1 MKQTLDISQLNRNLT
16 QMHPEARVLVQQ
28 LPDCPQIKL
37 ALLDPT
43 PMKLRPF
50 TGEEI
55 KTIQN
60 YPAYWAFCWGSGQ
73 ALAAQI
79 LDTPGLVA
87 DKTVMDFG
95 AGSGVVAIAA
105 CLAGAREVIACDI
118 DPDALLAC
126 QVNARINQVSFRL
139 HDDLFS
145 FDEPLDLLIA
155 ADVLYDRNN
164 LPLLEQFHSTAT
176 EVLVADSRIKQFN
189 FPPYHRFSSRE
200 CGTVPDLDE
209 TRDFNNINFYCNRP
223 IRTDRQV
230 PACQEPLPV

>member
-1 MKQTLDISQLNRNLT
+1 MKQAFDTGPLNRNLT
-16 QMHPEARVLVQQ
+16 KMHPEARVLVQP
-28 LPDCPQIKL
+28 LHDCPQIQL

-43 PMKLRPF
+43 PMKHRPF
-50 TGEEI
+50 TEEEI
-55 KTIQN
+55 KTIQD

-79 LDTPGLVA
+79 LDTPSLVA
-87 DKTVMDFG
+87 GKTVMDFG
-95 AGSGVVAIAA
+95 AGSGAVAIAA
-105 CLAGAREVIACDI
+105 GLAGAREVIACDI

-126 QVNARINQVSFRL
+126 QINAHINQVSFQL

-164 LPLLEQFHSTAT
+164 LPLLEQFHSIAT
-176 EVLVADSRIKQFN
+176 EVLVADSRIKQFD
-189 FPPYHRFSSRE
+189 FPPYCRFSSRE

-223 IRTDRQV
+223 IRTDRRV
-230 PACQEPLPV
+230 PASQEPLPI

>member
-1 MKQTLDISQLNRNLT
+1 MKQTLDISQLNRNLIK
-16 QMHPEARVLVQQ
+16 MHPEARVLVQP
-28 LPDCPQIKL
+28 LPDCPQIQL
-37 ALLDPT
+37 ALLDPA
-43 PMKLRPF
+43 PMKQRPF
-50 TGEEI
+50 KEEEI
-55 KTIQN
+55 KTIQE

-87 DKTVMDFG
+87 GKTVMDFG

-105 CLAGAREVIACDI
+105 CLAGAREVIACYI

-126 QVNARINQVSFRL
+126 QINARINQVNFRT

-145 FDEPLDLLIA
+145 FDEPLDMLIA

-164 LPLLEQFHSTAT
+164 LPLLEQFNAMTT
-176 EVLVADSRIKQFN
+176 EVLVADSRVKVFD
-189 FPPYHRFSSRE
+189 FPPYQRFSSRE

-209 TRDFNNINFYCNRP
+209 TRDFNKI
-223 IRTDRQV
+223 TQV
-230 PACQEPLPV
+230 THKTENTALLPV